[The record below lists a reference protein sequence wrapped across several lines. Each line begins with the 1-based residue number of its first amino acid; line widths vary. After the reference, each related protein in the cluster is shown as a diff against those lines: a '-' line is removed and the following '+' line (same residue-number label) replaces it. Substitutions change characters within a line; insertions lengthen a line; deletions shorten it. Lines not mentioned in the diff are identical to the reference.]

1 MRGRSDLASAAELAV
16 ELYFSILKRSDD
28 RQRVV
33 FSYELAA
40 RADDLSRLAHAVDK
54 RAGRAP
60 ATLLRETTG
69 NIREIPVQIKQ
80 MSDAVRQPF
89 MLFVVGMGKFGK
101 STLINALLGV
111 RAADMDV
118 LPKTWKIDVF
128 SAKRPPDRVLVKTRT
143 GAEKEMTADET
154 RKLLAQEESAWAD
167 SKRTI
172 DAELRKKMPSLSTV
186 EQREEYKVFLKKRL
200 LYQSPI
206 SEVHWPSPQSRLLQR
221 FNIVDTP
228 GLFQALITDDVEMR
242 VRDYYHKADGVLWLL
257 DATKISSQKP
267 RDLLMDLDK
276 ALEEVGGRTDNIV
289 AVLNRIDLVGDDSV
303 RKKVLDEAYRI
314 FGDTFRA
321 IVPFSAKGALLAV
334 ERNDREQMEE
344 HGLNALIRSIEKHF
358 LSRAVKLQK
367 ESKIVGLKGYVSDAA
382 KIAEVYIERLEEDE
396 EKRNDSIQNLNGAL
410 RSFNRQAL
418 RRVETVLGSYRDQT
432 VARIDTFTE
441 NIFRI
446 TDEME
451 RNRYV
456 REVIFNERELADLFK
471 SLESSIERN
480 ARDVFEIHRAKAIFR
495 EFEHLGGIAL
505 PQEVTPVGQFG
516 DIDLAGVDFSVALG
530 QAFAG
535 IGVAMLGAM
544 LLGPLGLLAGLLSMT
559 SFGKDLVIAFRLPG
573 LKAKLTEQLDKCVAN
588 SKGKYEQ
595 SILDIKRQI
604 LSGIST
610 IRETSFSSLH
620 CPSGLVQEII
630 TDLRRIPSIGNRSMD
645 DTSVSLGEILAFKER
660 I

>member
-1 MRGRSDLASAAELAV
+1 LANAAELAV

-40 RADDLSRLAHAVDK
+40 RADELSRLADAVDK
-54 RAGRAP
+54 RAGDAP
-60 ATLLRETTG
+60 ATLLREATG
-69 NIREIPVQIKQ
+69 NIREIPVHIRQ
-80 MSDAVRQPF
+80 MADAVRQPF

-128 SAKRPPDRVLVKTRT
+128 SAKRPPNRVLVKMRT
-143 GAEKEMTADET
+143 GAEREMTVDEAG
-154 RKLLAQEESAWAD
+154 KLLAKEESAWAG
-167 SKRTI
+167 SKRKI
-172 DAELRKKMPSLSTV
+172 DAELRKKMPSLSTI
-186 EQREEYKVFLKKRL
+186 EQREEYKAFLRKRF
-200 LYQSPI
+200 LYQSPV
-206 SEVHWPSPQSRLLQR
+206 SEVHSPSPQSRLLQR

-228 GLFQALITDDVEMR
+228 GLFQELITDDVEMR

-267 RDLLMDLDK
+267 RDLLTDLDK

-344 HGLNALIRSIEKHF
+344 HGLNGLIRSIEKHF

-367 ESKIVGLKGYVSDAA
+367 ESKIVGLRGYVSDAA
-382 KIAEVYIERLEEDE
+382 KIAEVYIERLEGDDK
-396 EKRNDSIQNLNGAL
+396 KRKDSIRDLEVAVESLKQQ
-410 RSFNRQAL
+410 SL
-418 RRVETVLGSYRDQT
+418 RRVATVLNSYREQT
-432 VARIDTFTE
+432 VERINTFAENIYRID
-441 NIFRI
+441 
-446 TDEME
+446 DEEE
-451 RNRYV
+451 RNRYA
-456 REVIFNERELADLFK
+456 REAIFNEKELDELFE
-471 SLESSIERN
+471 SLESSIQRN
-480 ARDVFEIHRAKAIFR
+480 AADVYENHRAKAIFR

-505 PQEVTPVGQFG
+505 PQEVTPVGQFE
-516 DIDLAGVDFSVALG
+516 DIDLDHAHTSIAVA
-530 QAFAG
+530 QAFTG
-535 IGVAMLGAM
+535 IGVAMVGAL
-544 LLGPLGLLAGLLSMT
+544 LLGPIGLLAGLLSIT
-559 SFGKDLVIAFRLPG
+559 KFGREVMIAFQLPG
-573 LKAKLTEQLDKCVAN
+573 LKTQLTERLDKCMAD
-588 SKGKYEQ
+588 SKTKYEQ
-595 SILDIKRQI
+595 SVRVISREI
-604 LSGIST
+604 LSSVSI

-620 CPSGLVQEII
+620 CPSKSIQEII
-630 TDLRRIPSIGNRSMD
+630 KELKGIPSIGNRPLD
-645 DTSVSLGEILAFKER
+645 DSSVSLGEILAFKER